1 MRRLKIKL
9 IDLEGAFETNF
20 PEMHDYLD
28 METGEVLNVTD
39 DIRHELEQLW
49 EEAGPK
55 DKLEDLLRKSKLPDL
70 QKKALAEAQRVEDD
84 YGTRIVGVPEPD
96 AHRDGGDVDAF
107 IATIAEPALREE
119 LHRAFRGRGA
129 FRRFREVLGDN
140 FRERERWFKFKR
152 ERLRQ
157 HMTDWLA
164 SLDIEPLWEEPPPL
178 PPQLP
183 VRTQLLEAALAF
195 VRSAAR
201 LPSVKRIALIGSL
214 TTPEPSPK
222 DADLLVTVT
231 DDMDLAPLAKAARQ
245 LNGRALQTG
254 RSRGAD
260 VFLADVGGHYLGRAC
275 LWKECGP
282 GIRLSCNAL
291 HCGQRHYLH
300 DDLRAIKL
308 EPALIQNPPIEL
320 WPAVVTRMA
329 APADVE
335 ESLLKPIRAGM
346 QSPAGQG
353 APVPKAKPIPDA
365 GESRGRVTG
374 HSRETPGG

>member
-1 MRRLKIKL
+1 MRNSSVRARSRRRLISSSSVVRQLCGDGTAISGDACFGMGGMIQIGRAESKRSCPKLFTGCSHWTQDRRNTDYPKWQDPFMLPVMRRLKIKL
-9 IDLEGAFETNF
+9 SDLEGAFETNF

-28 METGEVLNVTD
+28 TETGEVLNVTD
-39 DIRHELEQLW
+39 DIRQELEQLW

-84 YGTRIVGVPEPD
+84 YGTRIVRAPEPD
-96 AHRDGGDVDAF
+96 SHRDGGDVDAF

-140 FRERERWFKFKR
+140 FRERERWFQFKR

-178 PPQLP
+178 PPQPP

-201 LPSVKRIALIGSL
+201 LPGVKRIALIGSL
-214 TTPEPSPK
+214 TTPESSPK
-222 DADLLVTVT
+222 DADLLVSVT
-231 DDMDLAPLAKAARQ
+231 DDMNLAPLAKAARQ
-245 LNGRALQTG
+245 LNGRALQTS

-260 VFLADVGGHYLGRAC
+260 VFLADVGGHYLG
-275 LWKECGP
+275 
-282 GIRLSCNAL
+282 
-291 HCGQRHYLH
+291 QRRKVH
-300 DDLRAIKL
+300 
-308 EPALIQNPPIEL
+308 
-320 WPAVVTRMA
+320 
-329 APADVE
+329 
-335 ESLLKPIRAGM
+335 
-346 QSPAGQG
+346 
-353 APVPKAKPIPDA
+353 
-365 GESRGRVTG
+365 
-374 HSRETPGG
+374 